1 MTIQLDI
8 AAGVATVRRLRSRGD
23 DAELDGEGTINL
35 MQPLR
40 QSRLDLLVRLKI
52 LDAYRQQSDRARSML
67 ALMDSIPTLARA
79 RTSDGALQYRLG
91 GSMGGGIRSS
101 AAGSTR
107 MNITD
112 DDEDGAASATPTR
125 PAGGAPTATP
135 APAN

>member
-1 MTIQLDI
+1 MVFHLPGQIL
-8 AAGVATVRRLRSRGD
+8 AGAGV
-23 DAELDGEGTINL
+23 
-35 MQPLR
+35 
-40 QSRLDLLVRLKI
+40 
-52 LDAYRQQSDRARSML
+52 
-67 ALMDSIPTLARA
+67 
-79 RTSDGALQYRLG
+79 
-91 GSMGGGIRSS
+91 GIRSS